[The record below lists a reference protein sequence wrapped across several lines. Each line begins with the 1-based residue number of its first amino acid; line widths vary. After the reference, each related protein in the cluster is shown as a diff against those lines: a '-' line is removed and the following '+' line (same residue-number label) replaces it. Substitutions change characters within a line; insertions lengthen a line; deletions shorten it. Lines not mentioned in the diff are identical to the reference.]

1 MILNHASLA
10 PAGWRDALGYLPDL
24 ADGMAVLIRTRT
36 AQSTLRMSRSLHETY
51 WPNDGS
57 LFDAFREVMR
67 QGKRDQSLF
76 LMKLSEKAPL
86 LSNLAPDGADRF
98 WMCEAKTLPPDDGA
112 PLVLCAVTGAI
123 CVGFPSEPVWDRDQ
137 LPVDFLELL
146 SDGTLAGRARRD
158 RQPYAV
164 GARRSNRRSPP
175 HAASTSVFRRNRL
188 VEPAG
193 ADIPTPDVRPRRG
206 GSPRRR

>member
-76 LMKLSEKAPL
+76 LMKLSEKA
-86 LSNLAPDGADRF
+86 
-98 WMCEAKTLPPDDGA
+98 
-112 PLVLCAVTGAI
+112 
-123 CVGFPSEPVWDRDQ
+123 
-137 LPVDFLELL
+137 
-146 SDGTLAGRARRD
+146 
-158 RQPYAV
+158 
-164 GARRSNRRSPP
+164 RRS
-175 HAASTSVFRRNRL
+175 
-188 VEPAG
+188 
-193 ADIPTPDVRPRRG
+193 
-206 GSPRRR
+206 